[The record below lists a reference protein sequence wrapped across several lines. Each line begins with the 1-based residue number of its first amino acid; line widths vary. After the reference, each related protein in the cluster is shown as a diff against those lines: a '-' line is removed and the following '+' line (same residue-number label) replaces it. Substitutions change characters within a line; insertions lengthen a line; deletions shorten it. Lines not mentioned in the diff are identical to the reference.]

1 MPEFVSYQRAYK
13 SPDETLFLSASP
25 NLQQLAKYLQR
36 VYGMTNLGIYA
47 KRPIR
52 GGTAWSS
59 HAYGAALDAGYKDQS
74 RVEAEIMP
82 WLIEHH
88 KKLGVQRI
96 HHYRKKQIWTAGKGW
111 ENKSPGEGGAWIHV
125 EVHPD
130 AWADKRTVEDKLGG
144 AAPAPRPAPGQPVV
158 RPTLRRGDRG
168 PAVVELQKLLGITAD
183 GDFGKIT
190 DRTVRTFQ
198 ESKKLT
204 VDGIVGPK
212 TWAALS
218 A

>member
-1 MPEFVSYQRAYK
+1 MPDFVSYQRAYK
-13 SPDETLFLSASP
+13 SPDETSFSKASP
-25 NLQQLAKYLQR
+25 NLEQLAAYLKR
-36 VYGMTNLGIYA
+36 VYGLRNLGIYN

-52 GGTAWSS
+52 GGTSWSS
-59 HAYGAALDAGYKDQS
+59 HAYGAALDAGYLNQD
-74 RVEAEIMP
+74 VLEAQILP
-82 WLIEHH
+82 WLIEQS
-88 KKLGVQRI
+88 KKLGIQRI

-111 ENKSPGEGGAWIHV
+111 ENKSPGEGDAWIHI

-130 AWADKRTVEDKLGG
+130 AWADARTVEEKLGG
-144 AAPAPRPAPGQPVV
+144 SAPAPAPAPAG

-183 GDFGKIT
+183 GDFGKMT
-190 DRTVRTFQ
+190 DRAVRDFQ
-198 ESKKLT
+198 TAKKLT

-212 TWAALS
+212 TWKALG

>member
-1 MPEFVSYQRAYK
+1 MAEFVSYQRAYK
-13 SPDETLFLSASP
+13 SPDETPFSSASP
-25 NLQQLAKYLQR
+25 NLQQLARYLQR
-36 VYGMTNLGIYA
+36 VYGLRNLGIYN

-52 GGTAWSS
+52 GGTSWSS
-59 HAYGAALDAGYKDQS
+59 HAYGAALDSGYLNQD
-74 RVEAEIMP
+74 VLEAQILP
-82 WLIEHH
+82 WLIEHS

-96 HHYRKKQIWTAGKGW
+96 HHYRKQQIWTAGKGW
-111 ENKSPGEGGAWIHV
+111 ENKSPGEGDAWIHI

-130 AWADKRTVEDKLGG
+130 AWADARSVDEKLEGS
-144 AAPAPRPAPGQPVV
+144 APAPAPAPAS

-190 DRTVRTFQ
+190 DRAVRDFQ
-198 ESKKLT
+198 TAKKLT

-212 TWAALS
+212 TWKALG